1 MTSPS
6 YARPLSQALK
16 HAKGPASLLSRPH
29 SSDLPQRSRTVCT
42 LHSAPFQPIINAIL
56 LVNSGLASS
65 TVSQQ
70 QQSRSSGSWRAHLLR
85 SIRGH
90 AKLLHVNPGLQ
101 PFSQPPISHFDP
113 ARQSILDGTRRDS
126 TAARYNNKRAE
137 TLPSISS
144 LTFHLSPSLS
154 NFANRAHPL
163 QNTVAS
169 RQPQLSPQPLQAQ
182 PEGINNRTANQDEEL
197 IATPG
202 RTRKKCALV
211 QATFS
216 TIYDSPTTTDGMAHL
231 ESSPPDGLYNYSNER
246 KPLMSI
252 TLPRNFAPMGYDGV
266 GEPRTPDQSFSEP
279 ALPPPP
285 HHSTVRVRRNRIN
298 MNEFQ
303 ARNNALPPTL
313 FASEI
318 PVPSS
323 VQAATRYT
331 EQLELQATSFTPDTP
346 LPSIELPQQNTATR
360 PTLQY
365 SFSEPPPSYG
375 LRLPPFRDYLPTT
388 PPAQTKA
395 PDSGY
400 KASVWEMERSS
411 SVSSMRS
418 DDSLGSADTFPSRPT
433 SFGGSATSPE
443 MDLRDPF
450 SPQKLN
456 FVSNTTS
463 RNSKKV
469 RHHAFTSKEYVKWSI
484 EMDNHLFN
492 VYNMYLGDPTVTPF
506 KTVPGSIPPSG
517 VCRRVARRAR
527 ELWPKASKISRP
539 IVKRYK
545 LRNVFDE
552 RYNVRDKTPE
562 PNDFLR
568 VRDSPPTASS
578 GEGRGS
584 WPSDSTTRKRLRQLC
599 KDKFTITAHYQRLR
613 ESRSP
618 SPFSDAV
625 PRRSTSRITRS
636 MSRQMTAPD
645 TMSSSTTSPATYATR
660 ELGISL
666 VASGATAPLAQ
677 LFTGDSPPTQ
687 YQSDDFFNT
696 PIGSSSQRGLSPTG
710 LGIDSSGL
718 APPATGIPRLASPF
732 KPFASSTW
740 NGPTRSDRNHRREVS
755 QNQFDTVHIT
765 GPRLLSPMRLEPDMS
780 SNANKRRAQHVLEE
794 ELSPSGSVLGQ
805 KSSVQE
811 LIFTGAGDLS
821 QRRIRMRNRGAT
833 LGSTANNKL
842 DSLFTPPA
850 TNSIIAGPLDVPSL
864 PPLPTSL
871 AVPEPSDREKRLGSP
886 FELDPNKRSNRSRTP
901 RHIPSMSDPF
911 ISSNMFNA
919 ASNTSAETQPSIG
932 ERLAQFT
939 AMHQD
944 LLQQQQ
950 QDREGNPF

>member
-1 MTSPS
+1 
-6 YARPLSQALK
+6 
-16 HAKGPASLLSRPH
+16 
-29 SSDLPQRSRTVCT
+29 
-42 LHSAPFQPIINAIL
+42 
-56 LVNSGLASS
+56 
-65 TVSQQ
+65 
-70 QQSRSSGSWRAHLLR
+70 
-85 SIRGH
+85 
-90 AKLLHVNPGLQ
+90 
-101 PFSQPPISHFDP
+101 
-113 ARQSILDGTRRDS
+113 
-126 TAARYNNKRAE
+126 
-137 TLPSISS
+137 
-144 LTFHLSPSLS
+144 
-154 NFANRAHPL
+154 
-163 QNTVAS
+163 
-169 RQPQLSPQPLQAQ
+169 
-182 PEGINNRTANQDEEL
+182 
-197 IATPG
+197 
-202 RTRKKCALV
+202 
-211 QATFS
+211 
-216 TIYDSPTTTDGMAHL
+216 MAHL
-231 ESSPPDGLYNYSNER
+231 ESSPPDGSYNYNNER

-252 TLPRNFAPMGYDGV
+252 TLPRNFAPMGLDGC
-266 GEPRTPDQSFSEP
+266 GEPRTPDQTFNEP

-285 HHSTVRVRRNRIN
+285 HHSTLRVRRNRIN
-298 MNEFQ
+298 MDDFQ

-323 VQAATRYT
+323 VQAATKYIDI
-331 EQLELQATSFTPDTP
+331 EQQELQPMSFAPDTP
-346 LPSIELPQQNTATR
+346 LPSIELPQQTTATR

-365 SFSEPPPSYG
+365 SFSEPPPSNG
-375 LRLPPFRDYLPTT
+375 LRLPAYRDVLPTT
-388 PPAQTKA
+388 PPAQTNA

-418 DDSLGSADTFPSRPT
+418 DDSLGSAVTFPSRPT
-433 SFGGSATSPE
+433 SFGGSDTITSPD

-450 SPQKLN
+450 AYQK
-456 FVSNTTS
+456 SNVVPDTPS
-463 RNSKKV
+463 RTSKKV
-469 RHHAFTSKEYVKWSI
+469 RRHEFTAREYVKWSI

-492 VYNMYLGDPTVTPF
+492 VYHMYLGDPTVTPF

-517 VCRRVARRAR
+517 VCRRVARRAK

-552 RYNVRDKTPE
+552 RNTTRDKTPE

-568 VRDSPPTASS
+568 VRDSTPTTFS
-578 GEGRGS
+578 GEGRAS
-584 WPSDSTTRKRLRQLC
+584 WPSESTTRKRLRQLC
-599 KDKFTITAHYQRLR
+599 KEKFTITAHYQRLR

-618 SPFSDAV
+618 SPFSDPGA
-625 PRRSTSRITRS
+625 RRSSSRITRS
-636 MSRQMTAPD
+636 MSKQMTVPD
-645 TMSSSTTSPATYATR
+645 VASSSTTSPATYATR

-677 LFTGDSPPTQ
+677 LVTGHSPPSQ
-687 YQSDDFFNT
+687 YQSTDFFNT
-696 PIGSSSQRGLSPTG
+696 PMGSSSQRGMSLTG

-718 APPATGIPRLASPF
+718 APPATGVPRLASPF

-740 NGPTRSDRNHRREVS
+740 NGPARSGRNHRREVS

-765 GPRLLSPMRLEPDMS
+765 GPRLLSPVRLEPDMS
-780 SNANKRRAQHVLEE
+780 SNANKRRAQHHLEE

-833 LGSTANNKL
+833 LGSTVNNKL

-850 TNSIIAGPLDVPSL
+850 TNPTVAGPSDVPSV

-871 AVPEPSDREKRLGSP
+871 AVPEPSEREKRLGSP

-911 ISSNMFNA
+911 ISSNMFTA
-919 ASNTSAETQPSIG
+919 AATTNAETQQSIG

-944 LLQQQQ
+944 LMQQQLQ
-950 QDREGNPF
+950 GRGGENF